1 MHITNKEWRI
11 DEDGFLRITC
21 CILQTAVLD
30 YAKSETGGLIDIDGD
45 TVHEFVDV
53 NNISEEVL
61 KTLEGKPVIVGEH
74 VWQDIDHNEPVG
86 SIAGTPTINDSN
98 LMVDV
103 LITNPDVIA
112 KIQSGELIE
121 ISAGYDANIVVASGV
136 YNNSEYDIIQEPTNF
151 NHILLLPEGCGRC
164 GSEVRIVNTK
174 NINETSDINNI
185 NNTNEVQSMK
195 IIKVQNKEYR
205 FQNEDDSKVAEEMV
219 EDTKALNAE
228 ELQNAC
234 DELTEVKNQLD
245 ELTSKKDEL
254 EKLLAEYKA
263 KIEELMSPEH
273 ASELAE
279 EAVQQNADED
289 AVLENSDVED
299 KEGIKEQCKNA
310 KTFAERRQ
318 IIVSNCMA
326 NKYNTSW
333 SQDAVDGAFE
343 ALVMNSKQVKKVMN
357 SAESKAKEININNN
371 LERMLRPLSK

>member
-30 YAKSETGGLIDIDGD
+30 YAKSETGGLIDIDSD
-45 TVHEFVDV
+45 TIHEFIDV

-86 SIAGTPTINDSN
+86 SIAGTPTIDNDN

-103 LITNPDVIA
+103 LITNPEVIA

-121 ISAGYDANIVVASGV
+121 ISAGYDANIILASGV
-136 YNNSEYDIIQEPTNF
+136 YNNNEYDIIQEPTNF
-151 NHILLLPEGCGRC
+151 NHILLLPEGYGRC
-164 GSEVRIVNTK
+164 GSEVRIVNMKHTNNK
-174 NINETSDINNI
+174 HINNKH
-185 NNTNEVQSMK
+185 EVQNMK
-195 IIKVQNKEYR
+195 IIKVQNKEYH

-219 EDTKALNAE
+219 EDSKALNAE

-289 AVLENSDVED
+289 AVLENADVED

-318 IIVSNCMA
+318 IIVSNCMS
-326 NKYNTSW
+326 NKYNTNW

-343 ALVMNSKQVKKVMN
+343 ALVMNSKQIKKVMN